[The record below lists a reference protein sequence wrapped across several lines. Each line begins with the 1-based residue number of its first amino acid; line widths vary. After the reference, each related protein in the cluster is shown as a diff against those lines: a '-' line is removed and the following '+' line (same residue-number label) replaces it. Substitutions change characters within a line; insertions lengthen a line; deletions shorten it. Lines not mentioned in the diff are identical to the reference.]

1 MKLSDDAEEL
11 LEQLWINTYELKKT
25 LSSFRDLKTARDEAG
40 VRELQE
46 EGYIAVSEDGIELKK
61 AGMKEAENA
70 VRRHRLSERLVVD
83 VFDIKKSIMEA
94 TACRFEHLLHKEV
107 EESICTLLG
116 HPSFCPHGKPIPR
129 GRCCK
134 ESARVAGR
142 VVSSIAEL
150 RKGAKGKIA
159 YLQTKDNRKLQK
171 LMALGLLPGVAIE
184 VRQKFPS
191 FVLKIGHS
199 QVAMDKEMAMDVYV
213 RVK

>member
-1 MKLSDDAEEL
+1 MKLSDEAEEL
-11 LEQLWINTYELKKT
+11 LEQLWINTYELNQA
-25 LSSFRDLKTARDEAG
+25 LSSFKDLKTGRDEAG
-40 VRELQE
+40 VKELQE
-46 EGYIAVSEDGIELKK
+46 EGYISASEDGIALKK

-70 VRRHRLSERLVVD
+70 VRRHRLAERLVVD

-116 HPSFCPHGKPIPR
+116 HPNLCPHGKPIPR

-134 ESARVAGR
+134 ESSRIAGR
-142 VVSSIAEL
+142 VISSITEL

-171 LMALGLLPGVAIE
+171 LMALGLLPGVSIE
-184 VRQKFPS
+184 MRQKFPS
-191 FVLKIGHS
+191 YVLKVGHS
-199 QVAMDKEMAMDVYV
+199 QIAMDEEMARDVYV
-213 RVK
+213 R